1 MVKSRRKT
9 LILLSAVILIG
20 SSLTASWFVS
30 RSAAPAHRLERYLP
44 SDTIAFIEVLD
55 LRTLALRIAE
65 SDAWQQFA
73 RANPTATSAFLIGVN
88 HAGILDAGYAAALL
102 MSRSPD
108 GQASPEIVL
117 VAEFDSTDARR
128 LFERRA
134 LQLWQR
140 YGRAKTFLPN
150 ERYADADI
158 FRLPGS
164 RENLIY
170 ARSDRLVVLS
180 RSSEAAKKILDVRQ
194 GRAPSLES
202 NPHLIQTRQG
212 GFNDVIG
219 FIDGSAVRRLI
230 ESLPT
235 DDPQEGELLREIL
248 MKAGADSIPSV
259 VLTSTFDE
267 GRVIERLHLAVAGG
281 GRGLTRV
288 IVTTPPTP
296 RALLSL
302 VPQDAE
308 QILDI
313 STATVGEATEVIRA
327 LLDHARA
334 TLGRRT
340 PRDVLEDIRG
350 KTGIDVHAELLS
362 SLGSEA
368 CLVDLRRG
376 EAHRRVLLVSVRDHA
391 RVARALEKLALSLGY
406 SVLSPNASGASVTSL
421 VGTSNRA
428 LLHYAFADGVFI
440 ASDSF
445 DAVGKVLDTARSGRS
460 LLDST
465 SYREAL
471 NDLPEDAAFLF
482 YGANRDYLNRL
493 GRLLSAGKKDFTP
506 TPLQVDLKPS
516 VAYGII
522 EPDSVT
528 IESRSPL
535 GIAPRLV
542 TAILAWLSKETP
554 SDLGRESR

>member
-1 MVKSRRKT
+1 MVKSRKKT
-9 LILLSAVILIG
+9 LVLLSAVILIG

-30 RSAAPAHRLERYLP
+30 RSAAAVHRLERYLP
-44 SDTIAFIEVLD
+44 SDTIAFIGVPD

-73 RANPTATSAFLIGVN
+73 RANPTATSAFLIGAN

-108 GQASPEIVL
+108 GQANPELVL

-134 LQLWQR
+134 LQLWKR
-140 YGRAKTFLPN
+140 YGRVRTFLPN

-158 FRLPGS
+158 FHLPGS

-180 RSSEAAKKILDVRQ
+180 RSSEAVKKILDVRQ
-194 GRAPSLES
+194 GRVPSLES

-230 ESLPT
+230 ESLPAN
-235 DDPQEGELLREIL
+235 DPQEAQLLREIL
-248 MKAGADSIPSV
+248 MKAGADSITSA

-267 GRVIERLHLAVAGG
+267 GRVIERLHVGVAGEE
-281 GRGLTRV
+281 GLARV
-288 IVTTPPTP
+288 ILRTPPTP

-302 VPQDAE
+302 VPEDAE
-308 QILDI
+308 RIFDV
-313 STATVGEATEVIRA
+313 STATVSEATEVIHA
-327 LLDHARA
+327 LLDHARVA
-334 TLGRRT
+334 LGRRA
-340 PRDVLEDIRG
+340 PRDVLEEIRR
-350 KTGIDVHAELLS
+350 KTGIDVQADILS

-368 CLVDLRRG
+368 CVVDLSSG
-376 EAHRRVLLVSVRDHA
+376 ETHRHVLLVSVRDQA

-406 SVLSPNASGASVTSL
+406 RLMSSNAYGASITSL
-421 VGTSNRA
+421 VGKSNRA
-428 LLHYAFADGVFI
+428 LLHYTFADGVFI
-440 ASDSF
+440 ASNTL

-460 LLDST
+460 LRDST

-482 YGANRDYLNRL
+482 YGSNRDYLNRL
-493 GRLLSAGKKDFTP
+493 GRMLSASKKDFTP

-522 EPDSVT
+522 EPDGVT
-528 IESRSPL
+528 VESRSPL
-535 GIAPRLV
+535 GLAPRLV
-542 TAILAWLSKETP
+542 TAILTWLSKEPP
-554 SDLGRESR
+554 SDLGQESR